1 MDKNKKIRIGCASGF
16 WGDTST
22 AASQLVN
29 KGNLNYLVFDYLAE
43 VTMSILAGA
52 KMKNSNRGYAAD
64 FVKQISPLLHLIKKQ
79 GIKIVSNAGGI
90 NLESCRDALEI
101 ELKKAG
107 VRLEI
112 ALVKGDN
119 IMDRK
124 NEFQD
129 LEIVDIEKNQPLPD
143 KVLSMNAY
151 LGAPPIK
158 MALESGADIVITG
171 RCVDT
176 ALVLGPLMH
185 EFCWNSTDYDFLA
198 SGSLAG
204 HIIECGAQCTGGN
217 FTDWHLIDGYENMGF
232 PIVEVQSDGSLTV
245 SKPDETGGLVSFGT
259 VAEQLLYEI
268 ADPNEYML
276 PDVICDFS
284 QVTINEIGKNAV
296 LVTGAKGKSP
306 SDKYKV
312 STTFVDGYRI
322 AGKVVI
328 GGKDA
333 IKKSE
338 IVSKAI
344 LQKTNEILNKKGV
357 KNIKKTSISIL
368 GTNSMYPK
376 NARVTDSREVVLI
389 IMALHDDKEALEIFS
404 REI

>member
-1 MDKNKKIRIGCASGF
+1 MNKNKKIRIGCASGF

-22 AASQLVN
+22 AAAQLVN
-29 KGNLNYLVFDYLAE
+29 KGNLNYLVFDYLSE

-79 GIKIVSNAGGI
+79 GIKIISNAGGI

-101 ELKKAG
+101 ELEKAG
-107 VRLEI
+107 VKLEI
-112 ALVKGDN
+112 ALVKGDD
-119 IMDRK
+119 IIDRK

-232 PIVEVQSDGSLTV
+232 PIVEVKSDGSFVV

-268 ADPNEYML
+268 GDPNEYML

-284 QVTINEIGKNAV
+284 QVTINEI
-296 LVTGAKGKSP
+296 
-306 SDKYKV
+306 
-312 STTFVDGYRI
+312 
-322 AGKVVI
+322 
-328 GGKDA
+328 
-333 IKKSE
+333 
-338 IVSKAI
+338 
-344 LQKTNEILNKKGV
+344 
-357 KNIKKTSISIL
+357 
-368 GTNSMYPK
+368 
-376 NARVTDSREVVLI
+376 
-389 IMALHDDKEALEIFS
+389 
-404 REI
+404 

>member
-1 MDKNKKIRIGCASGF
+1 MNKNKKIRIGCASGF

-22 AASQLVN
+22 AAAQLVN
-29 KGNLNYLVFDYLAE
+29 KGNLNYLVFDYLSE

-101 ELKKAG
+101 ELEKAG
-107 VRLEI
+107 VKLEI
-112 ALVKGDN
+112 ALVKGDD
-119 IMDRK
+119 IIDRK

-217 FTDWHLIDGYENMGF
+217 YTDWNNVQDMYNIGY
-232 PIVEVQSDGSLTV
+232 PIATLSNDTTFTI
-245 SKPDETGGLVSFGT
+245 SKDPNSGGLINKYT
-259 VAEQLLYEI
+259 IIEQVLYEMGNPKQYI
-268 ADPNEYML
+268 S
-276 PDVICDFS
+276 PDVIVDFTS
-284 QVTINEIGKNAV
+284 FSIKELSKDTVEISGV
-296 LVTGAKGKSP
+296 KGYKAT
-306 SDKYKV
+306 DTYKV
-312 STTFVDGYRI
+312 SINYFNGYKASGQLTI
-322 AGKVVI
+322 SGPNALEKA
-328 GGKDA
+328 KLT
-333 IKKSE
+333 SE
-338 IVSKAI
+338 II
-344 LQKTNEILNKKGV
+344 CPGQ
-357 KNIKKTSISIL
+357 
-368 GTNSMYPK
+368 
-376 NARVTDSREVVLI
+376 R
-389 IMALHDDKEALEIFS
+389 
-404 REI
+404 

>member
-1 MDKNKKIRIGCASGF
+1 
-16 WGDTST
+16 
-22 AASQLVN
+22 
-29 KGNLNYLVFDYLAE
+29 
-43 VTMSILAGA
+43 MSILAGA
-52 KMKNSNRGYAAD
+52 KMKNSNRGYATD
-64 FVKQISPLLHLIKKQ
+64 FVKQISPLLYLIKKQ

-101 ELKKAG
+101 ELEKAG
-107 VRLEI
+107 VKLEI
-112 ALVKGDN
+112 ALVKGDD
-119 IMDRK
+119 IIDRK

-232 PIVEVQSDGSLTV
+232 PIVEVQSDGSFTV
-245 SKPDETGGLVSFGT
+245 SKPDKTC
-259 VAEQLLYEI
+259 LLY
-268 ADPNEYML
+268 
-276 PDVICDFS
+276 
-284 QVTINEIGKNAV
+284 T
-296 LVTGAKGKSP
+296 SP
-306 SDKYKV
+306 SPRD
-312 STTFVDGYRI
+312 
-322 AGKVVI
+322 
-328 GGKDA
+328 
-333 IKKSE
+333 
-338 IVSKAI
+338 
-344 LQKTNEILNKKGV
+344 
-357 KNIKKTSISIL
+357 
-368 GTNSMYPK
+368 
-376 NARVTDSREVVLI
+376 
-389 IMALHDDKEALEIFS
+389 
-404 REI
+404 